1 MTEYKLEEGKVRKV
15 VRIDCRIYPPMD
27 CDDSFDGPTGPELF
41 NILTQ
46 IEAPGYDTVVDD
58 GEVFYVSSSG
68 TKYKPVV
75 RDRHGNLIGTFSG
88 KDTETFEE
96 LFLAD
101 ERGSLIGIGRESEVK
116 PLIDALNQRFEELHE
131 INLAELERGYSDDDI
146 SPDDVD

>member
-1 MTEYKLEEGKVRKV
+1 MTEYKLEEGKVKKV

-46 IEAPGYDTVVDD
+46 IEAPGYDTVVGD
-58 GEVFYVSSSG
+58 GEVFYVSSSERCR
-68 TKYKPVV
+68 PVV

-101 ERGSLIGIGRESEVK
+101 ERGRLIGIGRESKVK
-116 PLIDALNQRFEELHE
+116 PLIDALNQRFEELRE